1 MLLSESECPHFD
13 WDTTYSPTMDVA
25 KIYFQGGDTAT
36 DYYSSQVPFLPGKKG
51 GQIKIRKINDL

>member
-1 MLLSESECPHFD
+1 MLLSESECTHSD

-36 DYYSSQVPFLPGKKG
+36 DYYSFQVPFLPGKKVD
-51 GQIKIRKINDL
+51 K